1 MAEQAEPLVLL
12 VLVGL
17 PAILEHA
24 AMAAPAATVTSEHLA
39 TLVMVARVV
48 AVVAVEPAR
57 RLRARSRPRI
67 LAVQVTPGQVEQEAA
82 LAVPAVQAQ
91 QVITAMLVLAEI
103 SMLERRAMLE
113 LLVVLVQTLRDSA
126 QMVHL

>member
-1 MAEQAEPLVLL
+1 
-12 VLVGL
+12 
-17 PAILEHA
+17 
-24 AMAAPAATVTSEHLA
+24 
-39 TLVMVARVV
+39 
-48 AVVAVEPAR
+48 
-57 RLRARSRPRI
+57 
-67 LAVQVTPGQVEQEAA
+67 VEQEAA